1 MGRGRGGV
9 HQGDGAEVAVT
20 LAIELRHRG
29 LLSGMRRV
37 VMLLLMLVL
46 MLLLM
51 WLVLCVVVLSSV
63 VVGLRLTGF
72 TSAVV
77 LLRLLTTEM
86 LPLRGRL
93 LVTVIWLLCWRFIW
107 FIE

>member
-1 MGRGRGGV
+1 M
-9 HQGDGAEVAVT
+9 T

-37 VMLLLMLVL
+37 VMLLLMLMML
-46 MLLLM
+46 MMLMMLLM

-63 VVGLRLTGF
+63 VVGLRLTGS

-77 LLRLLTTEM
+77 LMRLLTEL

-93 LVTVIWLLCWRFIW
+93 LVTGIWLLCLCWRFI
-107 FIE
+107 E

>member
-1 MGRGRGGV
+1 M
-9 HQGDGAEVAVT
+9 T

-37 VMLLLMLVL
+37 VMLLLMLL
-46 MLLLM
+46 MMLLM

-63 VVGLRLTGF
+63 VVGLRLTGS

-77 LLRLLTTEM
+77 LMRLLTEL

-93 LVTVIWLLCWRFIW
+93 LVTGIWLLCLCWRFI
-107 FIE
+107 E

>member
-29 LLSGMRRV
+29 LLSGMRCV
-37 VMLLLMLVL
+37 VMLLLMLMML
-46 MLLLM
+46 MMLLM

-63 VVGLRLTGF
+63 VVGLRLTGS

-77 LLRLLTTEM
+77 LMRLLTEL

-93 LVTVIWLLCWRFIW
+93 LVTGIWLLCLCWRFI
-107 FIE
+107 E